1 MNTQEQDFP
10 HITFHNNSKKEAKVV
25 TNKLHTSCQSEDS
38 LLKKKTKKTKKQSV
52 KQHGHIEHL
61 SLQNTV

>member
-38 LLKKKTKKTKKQSV
+38 LLKKNQKNKKAKCETARAY
-52 KQHGHIEHL
+52 
-61 SLQNTV
+61 

>member
-10 HITFHNNSKKEAKVV
+10 HITFHNNCKKETKVV
-25 TNKLHTSCQSEDS
+25 TNEVHTSCQSEDS
-38 LLKKKTKKTKKQSV
+38 LLKKQQKKQSV
-52 KQHGHIEHL
+52 KHCVHRYIKHL